1 MGPVPSL
8 TLSSDDAWV
17 FVAIAGDA
25 NKPVALQHVVSSLD
39 YLNRAMPTEKEFER
53 AVTRLVR
60 AGFVA
65 VTQDG
70 FAATPDGARVFDAF
84 GKEGVIN
91 IMFELGKTWNGKQ
104 VADYAPAYEYRLKAG
119 EWERAQ
125 AAYHKWFKDWMDK
138 RKAERAETDDN
149 PRPRVP

>member
-1 MGPVPSL
+1 MGRVPSL
-8 TLSSDDAWV
+8 TLTSDDAWV

-25 NKPVALQHVVSSLD
+25 GKPTALQHVVSSLD
-39 YLNRAMPTEKEFER
+39 YLNRAMPTEKQFES

-60 AGFVA
+60 AGFVT

-70 FAATPDGARVFDAF
+70 FAATPDGARVFDGF

-91 IMFELGKTWNGKQ
+91 IMFELGKAWTGKR
-104 VADYAPAYEYRLKAG
+104 VADHAPAYEFRLKAG

-125 AAYHKWFKDWMDK
+125 AAYHEWFKAWMDK
-138 RKAERAETDDN
+138 RKAEKAKADDN